1 MQSMMD
7 AESTLTD
14 RYQTTVPEAVR
25 RALGLSKRDR
35 IHYAIQA
42 DGKVILTRAP
52 ELEEADPAIEKFL
65 DFLADDMLRHPE
77 RLQPLDSAFVAHVRA
92 LVEGVEFDMDAPL
105 PEDE

>member
-1 MQSMMD
+1 MSVVMK

-25 RALGLSKRDR
+25 RALGLAKRDR
-35 IHYAIQA
+35 IQYAIGA
-42 DGKVILTRAP
+42 NGEVVLTRA
-52 ELEEADPAIEKFL
+52 LEFEQADPAIGKFL
-65 DFLADDMLRHPE
+65 DFLAEDMLRHPE
-77 RLQPLDSAFVAHVRA
+77 RLQPLDSAFVERMRT